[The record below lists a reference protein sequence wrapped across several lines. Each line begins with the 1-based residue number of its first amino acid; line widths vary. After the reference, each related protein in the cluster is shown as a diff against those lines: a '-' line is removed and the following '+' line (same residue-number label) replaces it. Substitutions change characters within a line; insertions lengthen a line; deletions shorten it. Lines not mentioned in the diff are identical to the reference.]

1 MLIIKKYW
9 PDYVPGYIKCEGPDW
24 VNPNDSTGIEIT
36 RTMSTH
42 EGYSDSLARKYFG
55 KKRHDIPSE
64 ILEVFHG
71 ELFYREDGTVIGM
84 SPSKGLV
91 NASSFYNQ
99 IVQSFDTKVSKLLK
113 YKTFSRNIL
122 YLYHSFLLN
131 QKEIESLLDVFSIK
145 TGLYFH
151 IVFLDTIDQLI
162 TYDIEAKTYKIDEK
176 LGDMKALIIQAEEL
190 VSYSLAN
197 KQVVVF
203 DDMIRSCFSHEEQLP
218 IL

>member
-9 PDYVPGYIKCEGPDW
+9 PGYVPGYIKCEGPDW

-71 ELFYREDGTVIGM
+71 ELFYKEDGTVVGM

-91 NASSFYNQ
+91 DASSFFNQ
-99 IVQSFDTKVSKLLK
+99 IVQSFNNKVSKLPK
-113 YKTFSRNIL
+113 YKTQNRNIL

-131 QKEIESLLDVFSIK
+131 QREIESLLDVFSAK
-145 TGLYFH
+145 TELLFQ
-151 IVFLDTIDQLI
+151 IVFLDTTDQLI
-162 TYDIEAKTYKIDEK
+162 TYDIKAKTFKIDEK
-176 LGDMKALIIQAEEL
+176 LEDMKALIVQAKEL
-190 VSYSLAN
+190 VIYSLAN
-197 KQVVVF
+197 KQVLGF
-203 DDMIRSCFSHEEQLP
+203 DALLKNTGNLISPDK
-218 IL
+218 